1 MAFMFYVPDN
11 GTTTPPPVNDET
23 WDLHDGGQWKAHYKF
38 PVYAIPG
45 AEGAATMQQLAQY
58 SGNSSNDEI
67 SAILSEVQFDQ
78 SDYVRLYT
86 SFGTTG
92 SNNLPTLWAFLLIV
106 LGIVLLLIGATSVS
120 MHHFQR
126 RHRRAL
132 QRRVENGEVD
142 LETLGIKRSHRIPP
156 EEIDKLS
163 TYIYVPTNDTPNEVN
178 RAQLSEPS
186 SETAAENHTFFS
198 QSSCTI
204 CLEDFI
210 PKATE
215 VRSLPCHHIY
225 HPQCIDP
232 HLASRSSR
240 CPVCMAQVLPAKNE
254 PITNAM
260 VRAERRLRERQRM
273 HGGSADGI
281 DGTWWITNFRRQ
293 VERGRRV
300 FSAPDTTS
308 GTTQPTRSQIE
319 MNAVGGRT
327 VSSPMPAA
335 RNRTAAE
342 MSGPQTEAGEVR
354 PPATDVNARRERMRR
369 RLSRMRGPER
379 TLEDEE
385 AERWARMPRW
395 RRAVGTMFP
404 GFG

>member
-1 MAFMFYVPDN
+1 MFYLPDN
-11 GTTTPPPVNDET
+11 GTTTPPPVNDQT
-23 WDLHDGGQWKAHYKF
+23 WNLNDGGQWKAQYKF

-45 AEGAATMQQLAQY
+45 SEGAATMQQLAQY
-58 SGNSSNDEI
+58 SGNSSNDKI
-67 SAILSEVQFDQ
+67 NSILSEIQFDP
-78 SDYVRLYT
+78 SDYIRLYT
-86 SFGTTG
+86 SFGTSG

-106 LGIVLLLIGATSVS
+106 LGIVLLLIGLTSVT
-120 MHHFQR
+120 MHYFQR

-142 LETLGIKRSHRIPP
+142 LETLGIKRSHRMPQA
-156 EEIDKLS
+156 EIDRLPK
-163 TYIYVPTNDTPNEVN
+163 YIYVPTNDSPDDKGLVQPS
-178 RAQLSEPS
+178 APS
-186 SETAAENHTFFS
+186 SETASDNHTFFS

-210 PKATE
+210 PKTTE

-240 CPVCMAQVLPAKNE
+240 CPVCMARVLPSRNE

-260 VRAERRLRERQRM
+260 VRAERRLSERQRL

-281 DGTWWITNFRRQ
+281 DGTSWLTNFRRQ
-293 VERGRRV
+293 LERRRRV
-300 FSAPDTTS
+300 FSAPGATS
-308 GTTQPTRSQIE
+308 NTIQPTRSQIE
-319 MNAVGGRT
+319 MDAVAGRA
-327 VSSPMPAA
+327 VSSPLP
-335 RNRTAAE
+335 THTPTE
-342 MSGPQTEAGEVR
+342 MSGAQAEAGTGEGR
-354 PPATDVNARRERMRR
+354 PPPADVTARRAHMNR

-385 AERWARMPRW
+385 AERWARLPRW